1 MPILGLREILFIA
14 LALVFIFGA
23 RRIPAIARGIG
34 SGIRNFKGSI
44 KAGAEGDSG
53 QGEEPHN

>member
-1 MPILGLREILFIA
+1 MPIGLREILFIL

-23 RRIPAIARGIG
+23 KRIPLIARGIG
-34 SGIRNFKGSI
+34 TSIRNFKGSL

-53 QGEEPHN
+53 HGEERHDH